1 MDGQGILL
9 NTFQNYYNKKSN
21 LVSKVAVCSNY
32 PPPAPVVDPHT
43 DHLPSCGCFPTPP
56 VRKTTKTQLKTSRL
70 FRVRSRLLPR
80 H

>member
-21 LVSKVAVCSNY
+21 LVSKVVVCSNY

-43 DHLPSCGCFPTPP
+43 DHLPS
-56 VRKTTKTQLKTSRL
+56 VW
-70 FRVRSRLLPR
+70 LLPDPTCQKDDQGCV
-80 H
+80 

>member
-32 PPPAPVVDPHT
+32 PRSLYRHT
-43 DHLPSCGCFPTPP
+43 DHLPS
-56 VRKTTKTQLKTSRL
+56 VW
-70 FRVRSRLLPR
+70 LLPDPTCQKDDQGCVQMKEKGR
-80 H
+80 KNHISHCSIL